1 MADSH
6 PPDSQTGQRPPLPLR
21 IGRLVAFFDRFVVDG
36 IINAGGF
43 LVFAAAE
50 GLRTLQTGKIQVAL
64 LAALAALVV
73 TLIAVML
80 GLPNLFMGALPLE
93 GAPC

>member
-1 MADSH
+1 MADSL
-6 PPDSQTGQRPPLPLR
+6 PPEPQAGQRPPLPMR
-21 IGRLVAFFDRFVVDG
+21 IGRLVSLFDRFAVDG
-36 IINAGGF
+36 LVNACGF

-64 LAALAALVV
+64 LVAMAALVV